1 VGSKVDGRARA
12 KAAEPDAQAL
22 TAMALSAQ
30 AHPVRASLVA
40 LGIGAIV
47 VFGIF
52 VLTGHAAAVN
62 AGPAN
67 SLSSPVRLQACVTQ
81 KWPRRCRSPN
91 MPWARRRS
99 RSIVVTYGVRKRG

>member
-47 VFGIF
+47 VVGIF

-67 SLSSPVRLQACVTQ
+67 SLFIACAFAGPCYAEMASTV
-81 KWPRRCRSPN
+81 RSPN
-91 MPWARRRS
+91 MPWAR
-99 RSIVVTYGVRKRG
+99 